1 MEDSYL
7 TISSQGD
14 ATREFHLPALA
25 SRSGRARTVEP
36 TTHARIA
43 QLVTISTGWRSA
55 GIMPAPQPAVQ
66 QGQGG
71 ALAGFGKCDVT
82 DTKFSTRLGPPSC
95 SPPV

>member
-7 TISSQGD
+7 TLLSQD
-14 ATREFHLPALA
+14 ATREFRLPALA
-25 SRSGRARTVEP
+25 SRSGRARIGEP

-43 QLVTISTGWRSA
+43 QMIGNPTSWLSA
-55 GIMPAPQPAVQ
+55 GTMPGQRSAVQ
-66 QGQGG
+66 QHQGG

-82 DTKFSTRLGPPSC
+82 DSKFSTRVGPPSC